1 MNKKILFSIILLL
14 IVFILF
20 YGVFSL
26 TKKAE
31 INLQDKSKDII
42 YDKVINNKKIPYV
55 NLVGGDVDKINENI
69 ELFVKDYVND
79 EYSDISYD
87 YNKNGNILSLII
99 RIIDSKSIDVSEIK
113 FTSYNILL
121 NNSVLVSDDEL
132 FTLLD
137 SNKME
142 VEKVIENS
150 FIDYYNNSEIIKSI
164 DYDTYK
170 KYQSEYFDYNKDVS
184 YYINKNKI
192 YGYINMNSGIDY
204 TEYNYFLNKDFK
216 VLVGDINA

>member
-170 KYQSEYFDYNKDVS
+170 KYQSEYFDYIKMLV
-184 YYINKNKI
+184 IILIKI
-192 YGYINMNSGIDY
+192 KYM
-204 TEYNYFLNKDFK
+204 
-216 VLVGDINA
+216 DILI

>member
-1 MNKKILFSIILLL
+1 ML
-14 IVFILF
+14 

-26 TKKAE
+26 TEKAE
-31 INLQDKSKDII
+31 INLQDKSKDIV
-42 YDKVINNKKIPYV
+42 YDKFINNKKTPYV
-55 NLVGGDVDKINENI
+55 NLVGGDIDKINANI
-69 ELFVKDYVND
+69 ELFVRDYVND

-87 YNKNGNILSLII
+87 YNKKGNILSLII
-99 RIIDSKSIDVSEIK
+99 RIIDSKSIDVSEVK

-121 NNSVLVSDDEL
+121 NNSKLISDDEL

-137 SNKME
+137 SNKTE
-142 VEKVIENS
+142 VKKVIENS
-150 FIDYYNNSEIIKSI
+150 FIDYYNNSEIRKSI

-170 KYQSEYFDYNKDVS
+170 NYQSKYFDYNKDVS
-184 YYINKNKI
+184 YYINKNII

>member
-1 MNKKILFSIILLL
+1 MNKKVFFSIIVLL
-14 IVFILF
+14 IIFIML

-26 TKKAE
+26 TEKAE
-31 INLQDKSKDII
+31 INLQDKSKDIV
-42 YDKVINNKKIPYV
+42 YDKFINNKKTPYV
-55 NLVGGDVDKINENI
+55 NLVGGDIDKINANI
-69 ELFVKDYVND
+69 ELFVRDYVND

-87 YNKNGNILSLII
+87 YNKKGNILSLII
-99 RIIDSKSIDVSEIK
+99 RIIDSKSIDVSEVK

-121 NNSVLVSDDEL
+121 NNSKLISDDEL

-137 SNKME
+137 SNKTE
-142 VEKVIENS
+142 VKKVIENS
-150 FIDYYNNSEIIKSI
+150 FIDYYNNSEIRKSI

-170 KYQSEYFDYNKDVS
+170 NYQSKYFDYNKDVS
-184 YYINKNKI
+184 YYINKNII

>member
-1 MNKKILFSIILLL
+1 MNKKVFFSIIVLL
-14 IVFILF
+14 IIFIML

-26 TKKAE
+26 TEKAE
-31 INLQDKSKDII
+31 INLQDKSKDIV
-42 YDKVINNKKIPYV
+42 YDKFINNKKTPYV
-55 NLVGGDVDKINENI
+55 NLVGGDIDKINANI
-69 ELFVKDYVND
+69 ELFVRDYVND

-87 YNKNGNILSLII
+87 YNKKGNILSLII
-99 RIIDSKSIDVSEIK
+99 RIIDSKSIDVSEVK

-121 NNSVLVSDDEL
+121 NNSKLISDDEL

-137 SNKME
+137 SNKTE

-150 FIDYYNNSEIIKSI
+150 FIDYYNNSEIRKSI

-170 KYQSEYFDYNKDVS
+170 NYQSKYFDYNKDVS
-184 YYINKNKI
+184 YYINKNII

-216 VLVGDINA
+216 VSVGDINA